1 MGKLMCNPSGIFV
14 VTMMLLCMTASQNN
28 DNFPTILGG
37 IENVANTA
45 TNFLSGIMRQQ
56 KRLIDRVTDT
66 ATEYITSAVER
77 PRNLLIN
84 ATRATTGYIDS
95 AASRGLEFKLRRFL
109 EKLRTRMPYGI
120 PDLGIPPMEPL
131 QLDEIDIEIDN
142 QEIGKYVIECFGH
155 LQLRTAEAPV
165 RSLTRCTSNL
175 MFKLLPTS
183 LTALMQMQN
192 RRRIQFA
199 TRLYA
204 QVFQELL
211 PKALDIVKPEI
222 LPPIKSYIGGKINE
236 TIQHLTMRD
245 IISVLV
251 GPSEIREFAHLLVP

>member
-175 MFKLLPTS
+175 I
-183 LTALMQMQN
+183 N